1 MLWVALTLA
10 AASLQAFRNAL
21 SRQLVGRVSPGLT
34 AWSRFAFNLP
44 FSAALALALDATR
57 GAPHLPAAFFA
68 WAAAGAV
75 AQLLAN
81 VALVASFQV
90 ASFSQSVALHKL
102 EVVFGAAVGLAFF
115 GEVPTALGW
124 AGIVLSTFGVLL
136 MNLSRPDEHGR
147 GWRRMFVLDRGSI
160 YALLCAALL
169 AVTAFLFKE
178 AIERLAA
185 ANPRMAG
192 GRFEPAVHTVF
203 HVAWIQVALA
213 TPAIAWMR
221 PGELARTLALWR
233 TMLGIGVTGFAG
245 SLCWFW
251 AFGLAFVAYVRAVG
265 QLEAPISLAM
275 AALVFRERGVA
286 RQLPA
291 VAAIGAGVVLVLLG

>member
-1 MLWVALTLA
+1 MLWVGLTLA
-10 AASLQAFRNAL
+10 AATLQATRNAL
-21 SRQLVGRVSPGLT
+21 SRQLVGSVSPALA

-44 FSAALALALDATR
+44 FSALLALGLALAH
-57 GAPHLPAAFFA
+57 GAPRLSAAFFG

-81 VALVASFQV
+81 LALVAAFQV

-102 EVVFGAAVGLAFF
+102 EVVFGAAVGLALF
-115 GEVPTALGW
+115 GEVPSALGW
-124 AGIVLSTFGVLL
+124 LGILLSTSGVFL
-136 MNLSRPDEHGR
+136 MNLARPDDAGR
-147 GWRRMFVLDRGSI
+147 GWLRVFVLDRGSV
-160 YALLCAALL
+160 YALGCAALL

-178 AIERLAA
+178 AIERFAA
-185 ANPRMAG
+185 LNPALGG

-203 HVAWIQVALA
+203 HVAWMQVALA

-221 PGELARTLALWR
+221 PGELGRARRLWR
-233 TMLGIGVTGFAG
+233 TMLGIGATGFLG

-251 AFGLAFVAYVRAVG
+251 AFGLALVAYVRAVG
-265 QLEAPISLAM
+265 QLEAPISIAIS
-275 AALVFRERGVA
+275 ALVFRERGLR

-291 VAAIGAGVVLVLLG
+291 LAAIVGGVVLVLLG